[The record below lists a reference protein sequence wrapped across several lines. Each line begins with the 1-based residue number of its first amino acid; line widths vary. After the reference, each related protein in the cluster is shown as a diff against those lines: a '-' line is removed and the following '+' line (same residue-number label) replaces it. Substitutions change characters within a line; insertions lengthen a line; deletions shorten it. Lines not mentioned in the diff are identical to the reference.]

1 MAGYVHA
8 MDRLRSL
15 ARGFAL
21 EILIVILAIESAV
34 EVTLR
39 HHAQRHPYPEWF
51 AAPAIAL
58 VIIPL
63 LGYRRFPF
71 WAPATLW
78 LLAVAVSFADGRLVV
93 TPVSAFLAGMIASY
107 LLGNLADARRARLG
121 LAIVLCG
128 AVIVVY
134 NQPGHMSGEFIFIP
148 VLFAVAWGA
157 GLALRERAGHAEAAE
172 WRAVHAEYE
181 REAAV
186 RVAAAEERARIARE
200 LHDTIAHAVSVMVLQ
215 AGAVRHKLP

>member
-1 MAGYVHA
+1 
-8 MDRLRSL
+8 MDRLGSL

-39 HHAQRHPYPEWF
+39 HHAQRHPYPGWF
-51 AAPAIAL
+51 TAPAIAL

-78 LLAVAVSFADGRLVV
+78 LLAAAVSFADGRLVV

-107 LLGNLADARRARLG
+107 LLGNLAEPGISRGARSHIWRTSHPGTGRVQLQFVIMRLVS
-121 LAIVLCG
+121 L
-128 AVIVVY
+128 
-134 NQPGHMSGEFIFIP
+134 
-148 VLFAVAWGA
+148 
-157 GLALRERAGHAEAAE
+157 LRHQSQD
-172 WRAVHAEYE
+172 
-181 REAAV
+181 
-186 RVAAAEERARIARE
+186 
-200 LHDTIAHAVSVMVLQ
+200 HD
-215 AGAVRHKLP
+215 R